1 MLLKKLAQ
9 LNLLTQFLQYEQRQ
23 MHEVCTSFDQSFQ
36 LFGCLM
42 ELCSAYS
49 KIVCDPDFESAIY
62 KIQSNQILKS
72 RWISQLEN
80 PSVLNI
86 WRLLSVSIQEMLI
99 PQIEIMLSKWK
110 PFWRASNDQKFDT
123 RQQTLIVGLLDLQE
137 TCANACSAF
146 LSSLWPTTGKAYFT
160 EMLKF
165 SLFWN
170 WMATGGTFPD
180 FRGNMNQPG
189 KKKEPNGDWNEI
201 LDSGLS
207 SRKICNGPII
217 LETVFK

>member
-72 RWISQLEN
+72 R
-80 PSVLNI
+80 
-86 WRLLSVSIQEMLI
+86 
-99 PQIEIMLSKWK
+99 
-110 PFWRASNDQKFDT
+110 
-123 RQQTLIVGLLDLQE
+123 
-137 TCANACSAF
+137 
-146 LSSLWPTTGKAYFT
+146 
-160 EMLKF
+160 
-165 SLFWN
+165 
-170 WMATGGTFPD
+170 
-180 FRGNMNQPG
+180 
-189 KKKEPNGDWNEI
+189 
-201 LDSGLS
+201 
-207 SRKICNGPII
+207 
-217 LETVFK
+217 